1 MLEVS
6 AIVVRRLLATVHALP
21 SAVVP
26 SQGECHGHDGRG
38 VASVRPRPERP
49 PVRTDQGLSDETSE
63 DGWRALATFAN
74 IPRGSTANLEG
85 EPSALIYRYAL
96 YWKQLLAWEDLRLR
110 RVGAFDP

>member
-1 MLEVS
+1 MPLCVPDPN
-6 AIVVRRLLATVHALP
+6 ALLFERTRDCLTGR
-21 SAVVP
+21 
-26 SQGECHGHDGRG
+26 QRMDG
-38 VASVRPRPERP
+38 
-49 PVRTDQGLSDETSE
+49 
-63 DGWRALATFAN
+63 ALATFAN